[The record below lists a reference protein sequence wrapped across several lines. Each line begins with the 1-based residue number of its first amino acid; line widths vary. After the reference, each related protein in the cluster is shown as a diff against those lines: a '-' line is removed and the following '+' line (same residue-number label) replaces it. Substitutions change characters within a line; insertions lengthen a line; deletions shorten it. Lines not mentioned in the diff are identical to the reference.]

1 MWYLNIYQLL
11 LYTQKEDRQGA
22 LTVKIWLLLIREQT
36 LLIIDTYLSRRS
48 GEKFLLKWEK

>member
-48 GEKFLLKWEK
+48 GEKFLLKWKK

>member
-1 MWYLNIYQLL
+1 MCYLNIYQLL
-11 LYTQKEDRQGA
+11 LYPQKEDRQGA

-48 GEKFLLKWEK
+48 GENFLLKWEK